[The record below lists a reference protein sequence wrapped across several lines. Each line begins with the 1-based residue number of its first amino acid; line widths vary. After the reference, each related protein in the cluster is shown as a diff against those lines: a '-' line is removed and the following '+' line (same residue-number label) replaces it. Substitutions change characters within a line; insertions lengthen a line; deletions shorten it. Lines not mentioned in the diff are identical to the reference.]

1 MFVKYRKSNLQRLLF
16 IDNTIMI
23 EENNTII
30 AIGREIKQYSNG
42 KTIAFDIA
50 IIDEEN
56 KAMVK
61 RFVKS
66 AFKFQNDNRRI
77 NYNFIIE
84 KSLNYKPKLTFSH
97 E

>member
-1 MFVKYRKSNLQRLLF
+1 MFVKYRKANLQRLLF

-30 AIGREIKQYSNG
+30 AIGREIKQYSNE

-50 IIDEEN
+50 IINEEN

-66 AFKFQNDNRRI
+66 AFKFQKDNRRI

-84 KSLNYKPKLTFSH
+84 NSLNYKPKLTFSH

>member
-1 MFVKYRKSNLQRLLF
+1 
-16 IDNTIMI
+16 MI

-30 AIGREIKQYSNG
+30 AIGREIKQYSND

-50 IIDEEN
+50 IINEEN

-77 NYNFIIE
+77 NYNFLIE

>member
-1 MFVKYRKSNLQRLLF
+1 MFVKYRKANLQRLLF

-30 AIGREIKQYSNG
+30 AIGREIKQYSND

-50 IIDEEN
+50 IINEEN

>member
-1 MFVKYRKSNLQRLLF
+1 MFVKYRKANLQRLLF

-30 AIGREIKQYSNG
+30 AIGREIKQYSND

-50 IIDEEN
+50 IINEEN

-77 NYNFIIE
+77 NYNFINE

>member
-1 MFVKYRKSNLQRLLF
+1 MFVKYRKANLQRLLF

-30 AIGREIKQYSNG
+30 AIGREIKQYSND

-77 NYNFIIE
+77 NYNFLIE

>member
-1 MFVKYRKSNLQRLLF
+1 MFVKYRRANLQRLLF

-30 AIGREIKQYSNG
+30 GIGREIKQYSNE

-50 IIDEEN
+50 IINEEN

>member
-1 MFVKYRKSNLQRLLF
+1 MFVKYRKANLQRLLF

-23 EENNTII
+23 EENKTII
-30 AIGREIKQYSNG
+30 AIGREIKQYSND

-50 IIDEEN
+50 IINEEN

-77 NYNFIIE
+77 NYNFFIE

>member
-1 MFVKYRKSNLQRLLF
+1 MFVKYRKANLQRLLF

-30 AIGREIKQYSNG
+30 AIGREIKQYSND

>member
-1 MFVKYRKSNLQRLLF
+1 MFVKYRKANLQRLLF

-30 AIGREIKQYSNG
+30 AIGREIKQYSND

-50 IIDEEN
+50 IIDEKN

>member
-1 MFVKYRKSNLQRLLF
+1 MFVKYRKANLQRLIF
-16 IDNTIMI
+16 IENTIMI

-30 AIGREIKQYSNG
+30 AIGREIKQYSND

-50 IIDEEN
+50 IINEEN

>member
-1 MFVKYRKSNLQRLLF
+1 MFVKYRRANLQRLLF

-30 AIGREIKQYSNG
+30 AIGREIKQYSND

-50 IIDEEN
+50 IINEEN

-77 NYNFIIE
+77 NYNFLIE

>member
-1 MFVKYRKSNLQRLLF
+1 MFVKYRRANLQRLLF

-30 AIGREIKQYSNG
+30 AIGREIKQYSND

-50 IIDEEN
+50 IINEEN

-84 KSLNYKPKLTFSH
+84 NSLNYKPKLTFSH

>member
-1 MFVKYRKSNLQRLLF
+1 MFVKYRKANLQRLLF

-30 AIGREIKQYSNG
+30 AIGREIKQYSND

-50 IIDEEN
+50 IINEEN

-77 NYNFIIE
+77 NYNFLIE
-84 KSLNYKPKLTFSH
+84 NSLNYKPKLTFSH

>member
-30 AIGREIKQYSNG
+30 AIGREIKQYSND

-50 IIDEEN
+50 IINEEN

-77 NYNFIIE
+77 NYNFLIE

>member
-30 AIGREIKQYSNG
+30 AIGREIKQYSND

-50 IIDEEN
+50 IINEEN
-56 KAMVK
+56 RAMVK

-77 NYNFIIE
+77 NYNFLIE

>member
-1 MFVKYRKSNLQRLLF
+1 MFVKYRKANLQRLLF

-30 AIGREIKQYSNG
+30 AIGREIKQYSND

-50 IIDEEN
+50 IINEEN

-77 NYNFIIE
+77 NYNFLIE

>member
-1 MFVKYRKSNLQRLLF
+1 MFVKYRRANLQRLLF

-30 AIGREIKQYSNG
+30 AIGREIKQYSND

>member
-1 MFVKYRKSNLQRLLF
+1 MFVKYRKANLQRLLF

-30 AIGREIKQYSNG
+30 AIGREIKQYSND

-50 IIDEEN
+50 IINEEN

-84 KSLNYKPKLTFSH
+84 NSLNYKPKLTFSH

>member
-1 MFVKYRKSNLQRLLF
+1 MFVKYRKANLQRLLF

-30 AIGREIKQYSNG
+30 AIGREIKQYSND

-50 IIDEEN
+50 IINEEN

-77 NYNFIIE
+77 NYNFFIE

>member
-1 MFVKYRKSNLQRLLF
+1 MFVKYRRANLQRLLF

-30 AIGREIKQYSNG
+30 AIGREIKQYSNE

-50 IIDEEN
+50 IINEEN